1 MHSFNSY
8 IAIGD
13 SFTEG
18 LNDQLPDGSFLGWA
32 DRLAAMLA
40 EDKPDF
46 KYANIAV
53 RGKRLD
59 VIIETQLPVALE
71 LRPDFVTVCAG
82 GNDILL
88 PGVDVDDVA
97 ARFDDMIGRLR
108 AAGIDV
114 LLFAGPDTKQM
125 SVMNRLR
132 GKIAIYN
139 ADIRAI
145 AERHG
150 ASVVDLWAMDVL
162 RDPRAWSEDRLH
174 FTAEAHRR
182 IALRT
187 AETLGIPT
195 EEDWRKPLGNADE
208 EREAEKNNWI
218 SQRRSDIE
226 WTRAHVLPW
235 IGRRIRRE
243 SLGDGVLP
251 KRPEL
256 TPVEPDERIRTVSP
270 NGHAGAPATEDTGTG
285 GDPVDARSGD

>member
-1 MHSFNSY
+1 MHTFNSY

-40 EDKPDF
+40 EGKPNF

-53 RGKRLD
+53 RGKKLQPIMD
-59 VIIETQLPVALE
+59 EQLPVALE

-82 GNDILL
+82 GNDILI
-88 PGVDVDDVA
+88 PGTDVDVVA
-97 ARFDDMIGRLR
+97 ARFDDMIEQLR
-108 AAGIDV
+108 RAGIEV
-114 LLFAGPDTKQM
+114 LIFSGPDTKQM

-139 ADIRAI
+139 ADLRAI
-145 AERHG
+145 AERHN
-150 ASVVDLWAMDVL
+150 ARVVDLWAMDVL

-174 FTAEAHRR
+174 FTPEAHKR

-187 AETLGIPT
+187 AEALGLPT
-195 EEDWRKPLGNADE
+195 EEDWRQPLWNADE
-208 EREAEKNNWI
+208 QREAEHTDWI

-226 WTRAHVLPW
+226 WTRAHLLPW
-235 IGRRIRRE
+235 IRRRIRGE
-243 SLGDGVLP
+243 SLGDGVTP

-256 TPVEPDERIRTVSP
+256 APLCADERLRLEAIGQAARGTD
-270 NGHAGAPATEDTGTG
+270 GAVA
-285 GDPVDARSGD
+285 S

>member
-18 LNDQLPDGSFLGWA
+18 LNDRLPDGSFLGWA
-32 DRLAAMLA
+32 DRLAAVLA

-59 VIIETQLPVALE
+59 EIAAEQLPVALE
-71 LRPDFVTVCAG
+71 LRPDFVALCAG

-88 PGVDVDDVA
+88 PGIDVDHMATRIDAMV
-97 ARFDDMIGRLR
+97 GQLR

-114 LLFAGPDTKQM
+114 LLFTFADTKQM

-139 ADIRAI
+139 ADVHAI

-150 ASVVDLWAMDVL
+150 TSIVDLWAMDVL

-187 AETLGIPT
+187 AEVLGMRT
-195 EEDWRKPLGNADE
+195 VEDWRRPLGNADE
-208 EREAEKNNWI
+208 EREAEKNDWI

-226 WTRAHVLPW
+226 WTRAYVLPW

-243 SLGDGVLP
+243 SLGDGVPP

-256 TPVEPDERIRTVSP
+256 APVEPDEIIRAESP
-270 NGHAGAPATEDTGTG
+270 NGPAAEVTD
-285 GDPVDARSGD
+285 GDSAEYRDGH

>member
-8 IAIGD
+8 IALGD

-18 LNDQLPDGSFLGWA
+18 LNDQLRDGSFLGWS
-32 DRLAAMLA
+32 DRLAAILA
-40 EDKPDF
+40 EGKPDF

-53 RGKRLD
+53 RGKRVD
-59 VIIETQLPVALE
+59 EIAEEQLPVALE
-71 LRPDFVTVCAG
+71 LRPDFAALCAG

-88 PGVDVDDVA
+88 PGIDVDHMARRIDEMVA
-97 ARFDDMIGRLR
+97 QLR

-114 LLFAGPDTKQM
+114 LLFTFADTKQM

-145 AERHG
+145 AERRG
-150 ASVVDLWAMDVL
+150 TSVVDLWAMDVL

-174 FTAEAHRR
+174 FTPEAHRR

-187 AETLGIPT
+187 AEVLGLHT
-195 EEDWRKPLGNADE
+195 GEDWRRPLGNADE
-208 EREAEKNNWI
+208 QREAEKDDWI

-226 WTRAHVLPW
+226 WTRAYVLPW

-243 SLGDGVLP
+243 SLGDGVPP

-256 TPVEPDERIRTVSP
+256 
-270 NGHAGAPATEDTGTG
+270 A
-285 GDPVDARSGD
+285 PVDPDALIRAESPDGPAAEVTEGRSAEFPDGH